1 MKEVRISVK
10 APAKINLTLDV
21 LGKRDDGYHE
31 VEMVMTTID
40 LADRIDIY
48 PREDDKITI
57 DSSAYFVPLGEKNHV
72 YQIAKILREKMGI
85 RKGVHFYIHKR
96 IPVAAGLAGGSSD
109 AAAAIRGL
117 NRLWEL
123 GLSLQEMAQIGS
135 EVGSD
140 VAFCVY
146 GGTALAK
153 GRGEQIT
160 PLPSPPPAWVILAK
174 PPVGVS
180 TSDIYGMVRMGT
192 VNQNPPKSQQMVEAI
207 MNRNYDQVYQNMGNH
222 LETVTLS
229 LYPDVKRLKEQM
241 IRFGADAALMSGSG
255 PTVFSLVDKESRVGR
270 IYNGLRGF
278 CKEVYA
284 VRVIGERSCVS
295 LPKTVQK

>member
-1 MKEVRISVK
+1 MRISVK

-21 LGKRDDGYHE
+21 VGKRADGYHE

-48 PREDDKITI
+48 PREDDQITI
-57 DSSAYFVPLGEKNHV
+57 DCSAYFVPLGEKNLV
-72 YQIAKILREKMGI
+72 YQVAKIIKDKLGI
-85 RKGVHFYIHKR
+85 KQGVHFYIHKR
-96 IPVAAGLAGGSSD
+96 IPIAAGLAGGSAD

-117 NRLWEL
+117 NNLWQL
-123 GLSLQEMAQIGS
+123 GLSVQEMAEIGS
-135 EVGSD
+135 KVGSD

-146 GGTALAK
+146 GGTALAQ

-160 PLPSPPPAWVILAK
+160 TLPSPPPAWVVLAK
-174 PPVGVS
+174 PPIAVS
-180 TSDIYGMVRMGT
+180 TSEIYGKTKMGEITAYPRRSERMIDAINNRDYNE
-192 VNQNPPKSQQMVEAI
+192 VYKSL
-207 MNRNYDQVYQNMGNH
+207 GNH

-229 LYPDVKRLKEQM
+229 LYPEVRKIKEQM
-241 IRFGADAALMSGSG
+241 LRFGADASLMSGSG
-255 PTVFSLVDKESRVGR
+255 PTVFCLVDKESRVGR

-278 CKEVYA
+278 CSDVYA
-284 VRVIGERSCVS
+284 VRIIGERSYAG